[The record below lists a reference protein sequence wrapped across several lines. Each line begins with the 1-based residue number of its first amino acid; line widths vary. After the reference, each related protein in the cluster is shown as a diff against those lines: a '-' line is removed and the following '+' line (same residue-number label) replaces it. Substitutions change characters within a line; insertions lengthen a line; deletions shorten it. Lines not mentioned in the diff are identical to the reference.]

1 MSNACETFL
10 RYLAPSAGC
19 ASLHNRCAAHV
30 QALRPRAIA
39 HAPSP
44 TPPPAG
50 GSLGEA
56 KAMPGEGERA
66 RPADDYVVVEAPGA
80 QHLEPPLDPETASG
94 TVTNIGYFAL
104 PRHYHAPRHSRLYFW
119 AVEVTLP
126 ILVCSLGVLFSVAT
140 LVLLVR
146 RKGGMWDH
154 GRGGGLGQRADLG
167 GWKERCAT
175 GRGKV
180 QSEALGEWR
189 PHSSLSIEYP
199 LLPFCSTT
207 PSPKGSRQGTG
218 SEAGLPFW
226 GLSAR
231 SDASRQ
237 DTRRSKGTL
246 PPQRL
251 AASSSH
257 LPSCNPVLRC
267 TSIESTTT
275 ILEPCTQSLQFMC
288 TALPTELVSFSHSD

>member
-1 MSNACETFL
+1 
-10 RYLAPSAGC
+10 
-19 ASLHNRCAAHV
+19 
-30 QALRPRAIA
+30 
-39 HAPSP
+39 
-44 TPPPAG
+44 
-50 GSLGEA
+50 
-56 KAMPGEGERA
+56 MPGEGERA

-104 PRHYHAPRHSRLYFW
+104 PRHYHAPRHSRLHFW

-180 QSEALGEWR
+180 QSEALGELR

-218 SEAGLPFW
+218 NEAGLPFW

-257 LPSCNPVLRC
+257 YPPATQCCGAQVLNLRQRSWSPAHNPCNSCVLPSPQNSYPSPTL
-267 TSIESTTT
+267 
-275 ILEPCTQSLQFMC
+275 
-288 TALPTELVSFSHSD
+288 TELACPAHLRHPCSRPGRSEGPGQVREQWLRSIACELANLSVSPWRP